1 MIPVWYY
8 VLNSNM
14 KGDEMTEYVC
24 SDELQDDEYVDPF
37 DTDNHCFKC
46 GEKKDTVEEQYSFGV
61 YAGRMCRECA
71 INGYRDHCGLLD
83 GEQGDYRILEAEG
96 EVYWEDDY

>member
-1 MIPVWYY
+1 
-8 VLNSNM
+8 
-14 KGDEMTEYVC
+14 MTEYGC
-24 SDELQDDEYVDPF
+24 ADELQDDEYVDPF

-46 GEKKDTVEEQYSFGV
+46 DEKKDTVEEPYSFGV

-83 GEQGDYRILEAEG
+83 GHQGNPADLDEYPDHYYEEEYYNPYEDCDWDY
-96 EVYWEDDY
+96 